1 MKEREVTYYMLS
13 EYPITIIED
22 IEEGGFTI
30 TLPDCPG
37 CITCCDRWED
47 IPATIEDAQK
57 EWLEAVTE
65 NATPPTEE
73 ASEKDLDYYMDLSY
87 NIDVISHNE
96 SGYTVGIREL
106 PWITATNESMDIAL
120 ELLDCNKDSW
130 LQEAIKSGVP
140 IPEPPREEEYDLPE
154 EIVAAI
160 GRENDL
166 LEEAEENA
174 KKIKNFFYEV
184 IVSSNDTDH
193 SINMN
198 LRHRVYRATRIPK
211 GKYTGYN
218 KEEIQK
224 LYREIIEETEDD

>member
-1 MKEREVTYYMLS
+1 MKREITYYMRPW
-13 EYPITIIED
+13 YPVTIIED
-22 IEEGGFTI
+22 TEEGGYTV

-37 CITCCDRWED
+37 CVTCCQNQED

-96 SGYTVGIREL
+96 NGYTVGIREL

-140 IPEPPREEEYDLPE
+140 IPEPPRDDRYDLPE
-154 EIVAAI
+154 EIADAI
-160 GRENDL
+160 DRGNSL
-166 LEEAEENA
+166 LAEAEKNA
-174 KKIKNFFYEV
+174 KWVKEFLYTM

-193 SINMN
+193 SIGMD
-198 LRHRVYRATRIPK
+198 LRHRVYRATKIPK
-211 GKYTGYN
+211 GKYEKYD
-218 KEEIQK
+218 KKRIQE
-224 LYREIIEETEDD
+224 LYREIIEEAE

>member
-1 MKEREVTYYMLS
+1 MKREITYYMRPW
-13 EYPITIIED
+13 YPVTIIED
-22 IEEGGFTI
+22 TEEGGYTV

-37 CITCCDRWED
+37 CVTCCQNWED

-87 NIDVISHNE
+87 NIDVISHIEN
-96 SGYTVGIREL
+96 GYTVGIREL

-140 IPEPPREEEYDLPE
+140 IPEPPRDDRYDLPE
-154 EIVAAI
+154 EIADAI
-160 GRENDL
+160 DRGNSL
-166 LEEAEENA
+166 LAEAEKNA
-174 KKIKNFFYEV
+174 KWVKEFLYTM

-193 SINMN
+193 SIGMD
-198 LRHRVYRATRIPK
+198 LRHRVYRATKIPK
-211 GKYTGYN
+211 GKYEKYD
-218 KEEIQK
+218 KKRIQE
-224 LYREIIEETEDD
+224 LYREIIEEAE

>member
-1 MKEREVTYYMLS
+1 MKREITYYMRPW
-13 EYPITIIED
+13 YPVTIIED
-22 IEEGGFTI
+22 TEEGGGYTV

-37 CITCCDRWED
+37 CVTCCQNWED

-96 SGYTVGIREL
+96 NGYTVGIREL

-140 IPEPPREEEYDLPE
+140 IPEPPRDDRYDLPE
-154 EIVAAI
+154 EIADAI
-160 GRENDL
+160 DRGNSL
-166 LEEAEENA
+166 LAEAEKNA
-174 KKIKNFFYEV
+174 KWVKEFLYTM

-193 SINMN
+193 SIGMD
-198 LRHRVYRATRIPK
+198 LRHRVYRATKIPK
-211 GKYTGYN
+211 GKYEKYD
-218 KEEIQK
+218 KKRIQE
-224 LYREIIEETEDD
+224 LYREIIEEAE

>member
-1 MKEREVTYYMLS
+1 MKREITYYMRPW
-13 EYPITIIED
+13 YPVTIIED
-22 IEEGGFTI
+22 TEEGGYTV

-37 CITCCDRWED
+37 CVTCCQNWED

-57 EWLEAVTE
+57 EWLEAE

-96 SGYTVGIREL
+96 NGYTVGIREL

-140 IPEPPREEEYDLPE
+140 IPEPPRDDRYDLPE
-154 EIVAAI
+154 EIADAI
-160 GRENDL
+160 DRGNSL
-166 LEEAEENA
+166 LAEAEKNA
-174 KKIKNFFYEV
+174 KWVKEFLYTM

-193 SINMN
+193 SIGMD
-198 LRHRVYRATRIPK
+198 LRHRVYRATKIPK
-211 GKYTGYN
+211 GKYEKYD
-218 KEEIQK
+218 KKRIQE
-224 LYREIIEETEDD
+224 LYREIIEEAE

>member
-1 MKEREVTYYMLS
+1 MKREITYYMRPW
-13 EYPITIIED
+13 YPVTIIED
-22 IEEGGFTI
+22 TEEGGYTV

-37 CITCCDRWED
+37 CVTCCQNWED

-87 NIDVISHNE
+87 YIDVISHNE
-96 SGYTVGIREL
+96 NGYTVGIREL

-140 IPEPPREEEYDLPE
+140 IPEPPRDDRYDLPE
-154 EIVAAI
+154 EIADAI
-160 GRENDL
+160 DRGNSL
-166 LEEAEENA
+166 LAEAEKNA
-174 KKIKNFFYEV
+174 KWVKEFLYTM

-193 SINMN
+193 SIGMD
-198 LRHRVYRATRIPK
+198 LRHRVYRATKIPK
-211 GKYTGYN
+211 GKYEKYD
-218 KEEIQK
+218 KKRIQE
-224 LYREIIEETEDD
+224 LYREIIEEAE

>member
-1 MKEREVTYYMLS
+1 MKREITYYMRPW
-13 EYPITIIED
+13 YPVTIIED
-22 IEEGGFTI
+22 TEEGGYTV

-37 CITCCDRWED
+37 CVTCCQNWED

-96 SGYTVGIREL
+96 NGYTVGIREL

-120 ELLDCNKDSW
+120 KLLDCNKDSR

-140 IPEPPREEEYDLPE
+140 IPEPPRDDRYDLPE
-154 EIVAAI
+154 EIADAI
-160 GRENDL
+160 DRGNSL
-166 LEEAEENA
+166 LAEAEKNA
-174 KKIKNFFYEV
+174 KWVKEFLYTM

-193 SINMN
+193 SIGMD
-198 LRHRVYRATRIPK
+198 LRHRVYRATKIPK
-211 GKYTGYN
+211 GKYEKYD
-218 KEEIQK
+218 KKRIQE
-224 LYREIIEETEDD
+224 LYREIIEEAE

>member
-1 MKEREVTYYMLS
+1 MKREITYYMR
-13 EYPITIIED
+13 PWDPVTIIED
-22 IEEGGFTI
+22 TEEGGYTV

-37 CITCCDRWED
+37 CVTCCQNWED

-140 IPEPPREEEYDLPE
+140 IPEPPRDDRYDLPE
-154 EIVAAI
+154 EIADAI
-160 GRENDL
+160 DRGNSL
-166 LEEAEENA
+166 LAEAEKNA
-174 KKIKNFFYEV
+174 KWVKEFLYTM

-193 SINMN
+193 SIGMD
-198 LRHRVYRATRIPK
+198 LRHRVYRATKIPK
-211 GKYTGYN
+211 GKYEKYD
-218 KEEIQK
+218 KKRIQE
-224 LYREIIEETEDD
+224 LYREIIEEAE

>member
-1 MKEREVTYYMLS
+1 MKREITYYMRPW
-13 EYPITIIED
+13 YPVTIIED
-22 IEEGGFTI
+22 TEEGGYTV

-37 CITCCDRWED
+37 CVTCCQNWED
-47 IPATIEDAQK
+47 ILATIEDAQK

-96 SGYTVGIREL
+96 NGYTVGIREL

-140 IPEPPREEEYDLPE
+140 IPEPPRDDRYDLPE
-154 EIVAAI
+154 EIADAI
-160 GRENDL
+160 DRGNSL
-166 LEEAEENA
+166 LAEAEKNA
-174 KKIKNFFYEV
+174 KWVKEFLYTM

-193 SINMN
+193 SIGMD
-198 LRHRVYRATRIPK
+198 LRHRVYRATKIPK
-211 GKYTGYN
+211 GKYEKYD
-218 KEEIQK
+218 KKRIQE
-224 LYREIIEETEDD
+224 LYREIIEEAE

>member
-1 MKEREVTYYMLS
+1 MKREITYYMRPW
-13 EYPITIIED
+13 YPVTIIED
-22 IEEGGFTI
+22 TEEGGYTV

-37 CITCCDRWED
+37 CVTCCQNWED

-73 ASEKDLDYYMDLSY
+73 ASEKDLDYSMDLSY

-96 SGYTVGIREL
+96 NGYTVGIREL

-140 IPEPPREEEYDLPE
+140 IPEPPRDDRYDLPE
-154 EIVAAI
+154 EIADAI
-160 GRENDL
+160 DRGNSL
-166 LEEAEENA
+166 LAEAEKNA
-174 KKIKNFFYEV
+174 KWVKEFLYTM

-193 SINMN
+193 SIGMD
-198 LRHRVYRATRIPK
+198 LRHRVYRATKIPK
-211 GKYTGYN
+211 GKYEKYD
-218 KEEIQK
+218 KKRIQE
-224 LYREIIEETEDD
+224 LYREIIEEAE

>member
-1 MKEREVTYYMLS
+1 MKREITYYMRPW
-13 EYPITIIED
+13 YPVTIIED
-22 IEEGGFTI
+22 TEEGGYTV

-37 CITCCDRWED
+37 CVTCCQNWED

-65 NATPPTEE
+65 N
-73 ASEKDLDYYMDLSY
+73 YMDLSY

-96 SGYTVGIREL
+96 NGYTVGIREL

-140 IPEPPREEEYDLPE
+140 IPEPPRDDRYDLPE
-154 EIVAAI
+154 EIADAI
-160 GRENDL
+160 DRGNSL
-166 LEEAEENA
+166 LAEAEKNA
-174 KKIKNFFYEV
+174 KWVKEFLYTM

-193 SINMN
+193 SIGMD
-198 LRHRVYRATRIPK
+198 LRHRVYRATKIPK
-211 GKYTGYN
+211 GKYEKYD
-218 KEEIQK
+218 KKRIQE
-224 LYREIIEETEDD
+224 LYREIIEEAE

>member
-1 MKEREVTYYMLS
+1 MKREITYYMRPW
-13 EYPITIIED
+13 YPVTIIED
-22 IEEGGFTI
+22 TEEGGYTV

-37 CITCCDRWED
+37 CVTCCQNWED

-96 SGYTVGIREL
+96 NGYTVGIREL
-106 PWITATNESMDIAL
+106 PWIPATNESMDIAL

-140 IPEPPREEEYDLPE
+140 IPEPPRDDRYDLPE
-154 EIVAAI
+154 EIADAI
-160 GRENDL
+160 DRGNSL
-166 LEEAEENA
+166 LAEAEKNA
-174 KKIKNFFYEV
+174 KWVKEFLYTM

-193 SINMN
+193 SIGMD
-198 LRHRVYRATRIPK
+198 LRHRVYRATKIPK
-211 GKYTGYN
+211 GKYEKYD
-218 KEEIQK
+218 KKRIQE
-224 LYREIIEETEDD
+224 LFREIIEEAE

>member
-1 MKEREVTYYMLS
+1 MKREITYYMRPW
-13 EYPITIIED
+13 YPVTIIED
-22 IEEGGFTI
+22 TEEGGYTV

-37 CITCCDRWED
+37 CVTCCQNWED

-57 EWLEAVTE
+57 EWLEAVKE

-140 IPEPPREEEYDLPE
+140 IPEPPRDDRYDLPE
-154 EIVAAI
+154 EIADAI
-160 GRENDL
+160 DRGNSL
-166 LEEAEENA
+166 LAEAEKNA
-174 KKIKNFFYEV
+174 KWVKEFLYTM

-193 SINMN
+193 SIGMD
-198 LRHRVYRATRIPK
+198 LRHRVYRATKIPK
-211 GKYTGYN
+211 GKYEKYD
-218 KEEIQK
+218 KKRIQE
-224 LYREIIEETEDD
+224 LYREIIEEAE

>member
-1 MKEREVTYYMLS
+1 MKREITYYMRPW
-13 EYPITIIED
+13 YPVTIIED
-22 IEEGGFTI
+22 TEEGGYTV
-30 TLPDCPG
+30 TLPDCPV
-37 CITCCDRWED
+37 CVTCCQNWED

-96 SGYTVGIREL
+96 NGYTVGIREL

-140 IPEPPREEEYDLPE
+140 IPEPPRDDRYDLPE
-154 EIVAAI
+154 EIADAI
-160 GRENDL
+160 DRGNSL
-166 LEEAEENA
+166 LAEAEKNA
-174 KKIKNFFYEV
+174 KWVKEFLYTM

-193 SINMN
+193 SIGMD
-198 LRHRVYRATRIPK
+198 LRHRVYRATKIPK
-211 GKYTGYN
+211 GKYEKYD
-218 KEEIQK
+218 KKRIQE
-224 LYREIIEETEDD
+224 LYREIIEEAE

>member
-1 MKEREVTYYMLS
+1 MKREITYYMRPW
-13 EYPITIIED
+13 YPVTIIED
-22 IEEGGFTI
+22 TEEGGYTV

-37 CITCCDRWED
+37 CVSCCQNWED

-65 NATPPTEE
+65 NATPPTEK

-87 NIDVISHNE
+87 NIDVINHNE

-140 IPEPPREEEYDLPE
+140 IPEPPRDDRYDLPE
-154 EIVAAI
+154 EIADAI
-160 GRENDL
+160 DRGNSL
-166 LEEAEENA
+166 LAEAEKNA
-174 KKIKNFFYEV
+174 KWVKEFLYTM

-193 SINMN
+193 SIGMD
-198 LRHRVYRATRIPK
+198 LRHRVYRATKIPK
-211 GKYTGYN
+211 GKYEKYD
-218 KEEIQK
+218 KKRIQE
-224 LYREIIEETEDD
+224 LYREIIEEAE

>member
-1 MKEREVTYYMLS
+1 MKREITYYMRPW
-13 EYPITIIED
+13 YPVTIIED
-22 IEEGGFTI
+22 TEEGGYTV

-37 CITCCDRWED
+37 CVTCCQNWED

-96 SGYTVGIREL
+96 NGYTVGIREL

-120 ELLDCNKDSW
+120 ELLDCNKDSL

-140 IPEPPREEEYDLPE
+140 IPEPPRDDRYDLPE
-154 EIVAAI
+154 EIADAI
-160 GRENDL
+160 DRGNSL
-166 LEEAEENA
+166 LAEAEKNA
-174 KKIKNFFYEV
+174 KWVKEFLYTM

-193 SINMN
+193 SIGMD
-198 LRHRVYRATRIPK
+198 LRHRVYRATKIPK
-211 GKYTGYN
+211 GKYEKYD
-218 KEEIQK
+218 KKRIQE
-224 LYREIIEETEDD
+224 LYREIIEEAE

>member
-1 MKEREVTYYMLS
+1 MKREITYYMRPW
-13 EYPITIIED
+13 YPVTIIED
-22 IEEGGFTI
+22 TEEGGYTV

-37 CITCCDRWED
+37 CVTCCQNWED

-96 SGYTVGIREL
+96 NGYTVGIREL

-140 IPEPPREEEYDLPE
+140 IPEPPRDDRYDLPE
-154 EIVAAI
+154 EIADAI
-160 GRENDL
+160 DRGNSL
-166 LEEAEENA
+166 LAEAEKNA
-174 KKIKNFFYEV
+174 KWVKEFLYTM

-193 SINMN
+193 SIGMD
-198 LRHRVYRATRIPK
+198 LRHRVYRATKIPK
-211 GKYTGYN
+211 ENMKNMIKREYRNYTGR
-218 KEEIQK
+218 
-224 LYREIIEETEDD
+224 L

>member
-1 MKEREVTYYMLS
+1 MKRKITYYMRPW
-13 EYPITIIED
+13 YPVTIIED
-22 IEEGGFTI
+22 TEEGGYTV

-37 CITCCDRWED
+37 CVTCCQNWED

-130 LQEAIKSGVP
+130 LQEAIKSGAP
-140 IPEPPREEEYDLPE
+140 IPEPPRDDRYDLPE
-154 EIVAAI
+154 EIADAI
-160 GRENDL
+160 DRGNSL
-166 LEEAEENA
+166 LAEAEKNA
-174 KKIKNFFYEV
+174 KWVKEFLYTM

-193 SINMN
+193 SIGMD
-198 LRHRVYRATRIPK
+198 LRHRVYRATKIPK
-211 GKYTGYN
+211 GKYEKYD
-218 KEEIQK
+218 KKRIQE
-224 LYREIIEETEDD
+224 LYREIIEEAE

>member
-1 MKEREVTYYMLS
+1 MKREITYYMRPW
-13 EYPITIIED
+13 YPVTIIED
-22 IEEGGFTI
+22 TEEGGYTV

-37 CITCCDRWED
+37 CVTCCQNWED

-57 EWLEAVTE
+57 EWLGE

-96 SGYTVGIREL
+96 NGYTVGIREL

-140 IPEPPREEEYDLPE
+140 IPEPPRDDRYDLPE
-154 EIVAAI
+154 EIADAI
-160 GRENDL
+160 DRGNSL
-166 LEEAEENA
+166 LAEAEKNA
-174 KKIKNFFYEV
+174 KWVKEFLYTM

-193 SINMN
+193 SIGMD
-198 LRHRVYRATRIPK
+198 LRHRVYRATKIPK
-211 GKYTGYN
+211 GKYEKYD
-218 KEEIQK
+218 KKRIQE
-224 LYREIIEETEDD
+224 LYREIIEEAE

>member
-1 MKEREVTYYMLS
+1 MKREITYYMLS
-13 EYPITIIED
+13 EYPVTIIED
-22 IEEGGFTI
+22 MEEGGYTI

-37 CITCCDRWED
+37 CITCCQKWED
-47 IPATIEDAQK
+47 IPATIADAQK
-57 EWLEAVTE
+57 AWLEAVTE
-65 NATPPTEE
+65 NATPPVEE
-73 ASEKDLDYYMDLSY
+73 RQEKDLDYYMDLLY
-87 NIDVISHNE
+87 NIDVISRDEN
-96 SGYTVGIREL
+96 GYTVGIREL
-106 PWITATNESMDIAL
+106 PWITAHNQDMGIVC
-120 ELLDCNKDSW
+120 ELLECNKDEW

-160 GRENDL
+160 DRENDL

-174 KKIKNFFYEV
+174 EKIKNFFYEV